1 MCLIHELCLAIE
13 NHAWVRWQLILI
25 VILVKVLVTLV
36 NIWVSLVMAVSIL
49 VLPREVYAEILSL
62 WKVMVTIGSTS
73 LQALHSFVTRVKGL
87 AYAAP
92 VGWACRVHVRVV
104 GWLLLT
110 FLLFLLLLL
119 FHILILHGLV
129 QVAVVIFFCLRTL
142 IWFHSVVHSLLRLLV
157 GLSAGT
163 IPLVAVVLSFTLLGV
178 VFFVRVLFIPLAH
191 FFEVVAVIRP

>member
-1 MCLIHELCLAIE
+1 MCLIHELCLAVE

-49 VLPREVYAEILSL
+49 VLPREVYAEILF
-62 WKVMVTIGSTS
+62 WKVMFAIGSTS
-73 LQALHSFVTRVKGL
+73 LHALHCFATRVKGL

-104 GWLLLT
+104 GRLLLT
-110 FLLFLLLLL
+110 FLRFLLLLL
-119 FHILILHGLV
+119 LHILILLGLV

-142 IWFHSVVHSLLRLLV
+142 IWFHSLVHNLLRLLV

-163 IPLVAVVLSFTLLGV
+163 IPLIAVVLSFTLLGV
-178 VFFVRVLFIPLAH
+178 VFFVRVLFIPLTH